1 MTIYTHQTL
10 CRGSWRENLETK
22 SQSSLPNIYFFLSG
36 FQSSLLYHSLLL
48 WSEHLL
54 MLHQSVTQNLSN
66 KWSSTSEISA
76 MQLCSITEIMA
87 KSLLSCVNR
96 SNTRYSFRA
105 GAKKQVFLVCNHIS
119 WPPTWPPWRH
129 KQTRNSV
136 NITSGYLS
144 WLASSRPHGSTYH
157 WPLVAD
163 LPSRPLC
170 RINPA
175 DDNKNCFFVLL
186 DDNLLSLCTCG

>member
-1 MTIYTHQTL
+1 
-10 CRGSWRENLETK
+10 
-22 SQSSLPNIYFFLSG
+22 
-36 FQSSLLYHSLLL
+36 
-48 WSEHLL
+48 

-87 KSLLSCVNR
+87 KSLLSRVNR

-105 GAKKQVFLVCNHIS
+105 GAKNRYSWFATTFLDHQHGRRDVTCKPEMVGTYIA
-119 WPPTWPPWRH
+119 
-129 KQTRNSV
+129 
-136 NITSGYLS
+136 SGYLS
-144 WLASSRPHGSTYH
+144 WLASSRPHGNTYH

-175 DDNKNCFFVLL
+175 DDNKNYFFVLL